1 MEKTDVSIEREE
13 QVPEE
18 SKKAIEQVNDDVPK
32 KIEESIDEV
41 RTTDNNVE
49 TNDDEIVP
57 STTPKPVEEQEN
69 VIDTNTV
76 VPTSISPGQLNVSF
90 KEVNESATTVNGTEN
105 INSKKRELDNEDEQI
120 QEKILDNDER
130 TGDHIKKIK
139 TSESTDIPP
148 IETKELENSIV
159 VNGTSTVEV

>member
-1 MEKTDVSIEREE
+1 
-13 QVPEE
+13 
-18 SKKAIEQVNDDVPK
+18 
-32 KIEESIDEV
+32 
-41 RTTDNNVE
+41 
-49 TNDDEIVP
+49 
-57 STTPKPVEEQEN
+57 
-69 VIDTNTV
+69 
-76 VPTSISPGQLNVSF
+76 
-90 KEVNESATTVNGTEN
+90 VNESATTVNGTEN